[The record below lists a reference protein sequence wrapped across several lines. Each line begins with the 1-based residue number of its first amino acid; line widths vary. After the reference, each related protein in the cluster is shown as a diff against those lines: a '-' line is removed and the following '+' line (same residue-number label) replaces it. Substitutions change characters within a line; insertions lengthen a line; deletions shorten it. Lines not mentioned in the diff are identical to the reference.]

1 MESCA
6 PLTRLIRVRVLLHNP
21 KRTPRRTRSSGSGSS
36 VASLPRIPF
45 PPAPSRSPS
54 PCFLRSAAAPAVSRP
69 YLRSSRGARRSTTPS
84 STLRSPATARRGSAC
99 WAIREGSPFLM
110 AGRFSL
116 ARPVLFVVVYL
127 PSCLF
132 DRAIATVICS
142 AFCSRSPRPS
152 ALRAACAIMRDQLS
166 LYAPPAP
173 AITRVVT
180 FQLQGHLN
188 LNLTNPGNFKN
199 RFVS

>member
-1 MESCA
+1 MESCT
-6 PLTRLIRVRVLLHNP
+6 PLARLIRVRVLLHNP

-142 AFCSRSPRPS
+142 AFCSRSPRPLLG
-152 ALRAACAIMRDQLS
+152 LRRRATGHPRCMRDHTRSAVPLR
-166 LYAPPAP
+166 PPRPRDHPCCYLPIARP
-173 AITRVVT
+173 
-180 FQLQGHLN
+180 
-188 LNLTNPGNFKN
+188 FKFEFN
-199 RFVS
+199 

>member
-1 MESCA
+1 MESCTPSA
-6 PLTRLIRVRVLLHNP
+6 RLIRVRVLLHNP
-21 KRTPRRTRSSGSGSS
+21 KRTPQRTRSSGSGSS
-36 VASLPRIPF
+36 VASLPRISF
-45 PPAPSRSPS
+45 PPAPSRSPP

-99 WAIREGSPFLM
+99 WAIREKSTFLM

-132 DRAIATVICS
+132 YRAIATVICS
-142 AFCSRSPRPS
+142 AFCSRSPRPLLGLW
-152 ALRAACAIMRDQLS
+152 ALAGACQRHGVGGFSKSTIHNHQICSTQQSNEHRSRSTHVHS
-166 LYAPPAP
+166 L
-173 AITRVVT
+173 
-180 FQLQGHLN
+180 
-188 LNLTNPGNFKN
+188 
-199 RFVS
+199 